1 MPTVPNHWPKT
12 AIAPGRAARMA
23 AIASLSTLQRAR
35 LSLTLANASLGA
47 IQERRDFQAFMK
59 DVLSTDVT
67 TLDWSGDL
75 PGITRAV

>member
-12 AIAPGRAARMA
+12 AIAPGRAARIA
-23 AIASLSTLQRAR
+23 AIASLGPIQRAR

-47 IQERRDFQAFMK
+47 HAERQAFVQFMK
-59 DVLSTDVT
+59 RVTSTDVT
-67 TLDWSGDL
+67 ALDWSGSL